1 MGGPSPS
8 IVPVLARQGR
18 LAVTEQELV
27 SWGQRLGQAAAVGLT
42 IAISGELGAGKTTLV
57 RAICLGY
64 GVRDEVTSPS
74 FALIHEYQSAR
85 SPVFHLDLF
94 RLRGADELTN
104 LGWDELFDGEALVL
118 VEWPERAAG
127 RLPAGHVTIELEHV
141 SGDPTRRILFAGGHP

>member
-1 MGGPSPS
+1 M
-8 IVPVLARQGR
+8 LARQGR